1 MLFRLGFLVAGL
13 QFPICVWIL
22 LDQGWRQFRE
32 RPIVTVVQLLHRVKE
47 EDRKINY
54 GLATWAAENNTRED
68 KEEVKTFKSS
78 YDIIVD
84 YSEYS
89 TIQVRT
95 DE

>member
-1 MLFRLGFLVAGL
+1 MVAGL
-13 QFPICVWIL
+13 QFPIGIL
-22 LDQGWRQFRE
+22 FLRDQGWRQTRE

-47 EDRKINY
+47 KDRKINY
-54 GLATWAAENNTRED
+54 GLANWAAENNSRED

-89 TIQVRT
+89 TIQVKT
-95 DE
+95 NDPANL

>member
-1 MLFRLGFLVAGL
+1 MVAGL
-13 QFPICVWIL
+13 QFPIGIL
-22 LDQGWRQFRE
+22 FLPDQGCRQFRE
-32 RPIVTVVQLLHRVKE
+32 RPIVTVVILAHIGKE
-47 EDRKINY
+47 EDGKINY